1 MTANNLIAL
10 ENHEESIRARMT
22 EIPAFE
28 TLGVRIISFGE
39 GTCKAIVPKDDRYD
53 GIFKSY
59 HGGMLMT
66 AADTIACLA
75 IMTLIGGDCHVATTD
90 MSIRCLAP
98 CLSDVTVEARVIKLG
113 KSLCPVHVDLFDDAG
128 TLVAVAQ
135 VSYMRLK
142 SAPKR

>member
-1 MTANNLIAL
+1 MTQAL
-10 ENHEESIRARMT
+10 ASSIEDSIRARMA

-28 TLGVRIISFGE
+28 TLGVKIVSFGE
-39 GTCKAIVPKDDRYD
+39 GRCKAIVPKEDRYD

-90 MSIRCLAP
+90 MNIRLLAP

-113 KSLCPVHVDLFDDAG
+113 KSLCPVHVDLFDDTG

-135 VSYMRLK
+135 VSYMRLNA
-142 SAPKR
+142 APKR